1 MCGNEI
7 VGGVDQTECL
17 RPQGL
22 LYVRKRVL
30 ITALAP
36 DLIPLTLLKKTTE
49 ASVGSKLTRSS
60 LDSFFHEALFF
71 ETSLAS
77 PSPSCPSVS
86 YFAGISPQSVTI
98 PSSAS
103 RERVTHP
110 RISITEHK
118 RHNVEDS
125 PHLDVEG
132 VRGLIPEP
140 HRHLHPGGISMGF
153 FISKRAHDW
162 LEEIILQC
170 ALIHHSCMKDHR
182 ASGAIEGF
190 LDGLAKQGSRTAFL
204 LASERK
210 MRMIRSH
217 L

>member
-1 MCGNEI
+1 MHQI
-7 VGGVDQTECL
+7 SAPL
-17 RPQGL
+17 SL
-22 LYVRKRVL
+22 LER
-30 ITALAP
+30 
-36 DLIPLTLLKKTTE
+36 TTE
-49 ASVGSKLTRSS
+49 ASVGSKLTRSPLAASFRRHCS
-60 LDSFFHEALFF
+60 LRLRLHHPRHHVPASR
-71 ETSLAS
+71 TSQESLLTQS
-77 PSPSCPSVS
+77 PSPLPHLV
-86 YFAGISPQSVTI
+86 
-98 PSSAS
+98 
-103 RERVTHP
+103 ERVTYP

-118 RHNVEDS
+118 RHNVEDL
-125 PHLDVEG
+125 PHLDVER
-132 VRGLIPEP
+132 VRGLIPQP

-170 ALIHHSCMKDHR
+170 ALIHHSCIKDHR
-182 ASGAIEGF
+182 AGGAIEGF